1 MGAIKHP
8 QKTKNKMN
16 TYANATSKKIGNL
29 GSDAW
34 VALDGRLTLR
44 NQAIAAG
51 KHFKKFWAVHP
62 NYDGFDILRGSSLST
77 AKIIKSYG
85 L

>member
-1 MGAIKHP
+1 
-8 QKTKNKMN
+8 MN

-51 KHFKKFWAVHP
+51 KHFKKFLIVHP
-62 NYDGFDILRGSSLST
+62 KYDGFDILRGNSLST
-77 AKIIKSYG
+77 AKLIASYG